1 MYVEFNPGPAQGLG
15 LPKPKAPPQ
24 KIFVLY
30 KKGPHPIVK
39 SPKFIKKYEFF

>member
-1 MYVEFNPGPAQGLG
+1 MYEEFNPGPAHGLG
-15 LPKPKAPPQ
+15 LRPHHK

-30 KKGPHPIVK
+30 KKGAHPFVK